1 MALNYENLDER
12 TRQFMFMEVDLD
24 ISLGK
29 IYISPRLNSQGQQ
42 NYISLLKEAIRNHED
57 AWLAGELRHL
67 GFMKDFEERRKP
79 KGGFSRSRVPITAPD
94 TLAESEYNRFYVRGL
109 CMRAIEEGIQEV
121 VVYRGK
127 QVSQPRP
134 ESEVMIG
141 KRVPAKILL
150 EDLRRSQG
158 LEPALGL
165 PPGPNSGLTVRIP

>member
-24 ISLGK
+24 LSLEK

-57 AWLAGELRHL
+57 AWLASELRHL

-79 KGGFSRSRVPITAPD
+79 KGGFGRSRVPITAPD
-94 TLAESEYNRFYVRGL
+94 TLAEGEYNRFYVRGL
-109 CMRAIEEGIQEV
+109 CRRAIEEGIQEV
-121 VVYRGK
+121 EVYRGK

-134 ESEVMIG
+134 ESEVIIG
-141 KRVPAKILL
+141 KRIPAKILL

-158 LEPALGL
+158 FEPALGL